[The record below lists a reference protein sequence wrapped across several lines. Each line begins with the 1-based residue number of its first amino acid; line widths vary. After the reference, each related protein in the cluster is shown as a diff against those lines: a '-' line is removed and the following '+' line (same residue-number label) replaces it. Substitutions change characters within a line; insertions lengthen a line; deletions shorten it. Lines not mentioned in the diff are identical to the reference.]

1 MSDQYVGEI
10 RMFAGNYS
18 PKGWAFCDGA
28 ILPITGNESL
38 YSIIGVTYGGD
49 GTTNFKLP
57 DLRGRLPLH
66 KGTNSKS
73 GTEYTMGQTG
83 GTETVALTLAQ
94 LPAHTHTVNAESTA
108 GNIGDPKNAFW
119 AASASKQYSSDKNP
133 TGLMNTASVSST
145 GGSSPHNNLMPYL
158 PVSFIIALQGLYP
171 SQG

>member
-10 RMFAGNYS
+10 RMFAGNYP
-18 PKGWAFCDGA
+18 PKGWAFCDGT
-28 ILPITGNESL
+28 ILPITDNESL

-73 GTEYTMGQTG
+73 GTEYAMGQTG

-94 LPAHTHTVNAESTA
+94 LPAHTHEVNAQSTA
-108 GNIGDPKNAFW
+108 GNIGDPTNTFW
-119 AASASKQYSSDKNP
+119 AASTSKQYSADKNP

-145 GGSSPHNNLMPYL
+145 GASNPHNNLMPYL

>member
-10 RMFAGNYS
+10 RMFAGNYP

-57 DLRGRLPLH
+57 DLKGRLPLH
-66 KGTNSKS
+66 KGTNSKT

-94 LPAHTHTVNAESTA
+94 LPAHTHAVNAQSAA
-108 GNIGDPKNAFW
+108 GNTGDPANAFW
-119 AASASKQYSSDKNP
+119 AASASKQYSVDKNP
-133 TGLMNTASVSST
+133 TGLMNAASVSSS
-145 GGSSPHNNLMPYL
+145 GASNPHNNLMPYL

-171 SQG
+171 TQG